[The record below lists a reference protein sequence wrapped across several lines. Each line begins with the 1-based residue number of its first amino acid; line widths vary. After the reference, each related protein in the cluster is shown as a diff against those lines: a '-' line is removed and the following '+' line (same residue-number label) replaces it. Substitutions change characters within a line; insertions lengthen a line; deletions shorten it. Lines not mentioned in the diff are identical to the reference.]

1 MCLIIKY
8 LQLYLHFVSFRFVS
22 VLLLRFVCIAW
33 TCQKTLLFW
42 PLFWPS
48 RAFSCRLCVFV
59 CSNTKGRYF
68 GRFCASIFD
77 APPAPYR
84 PPPRPRLPFRI
95 IFFIFFLF
103 LSQPSVC
110 QPSKFFFVIF
120 FSHFIW
126 LPTHIL
132 LVMLFM
138 FLKMRRCFIWLP
150 FDTLASPLNLKPL
163 FLFAE

>member
-1 MCLIIKY
+1 MFNYQAITFI
-8 LQLYLHFVSFRFVS
+8 FAFRFVS
-22 VLLLRFVCIAW
+22 LRFCDSFALRLHCLNLSKNIA
-33 TCQKTLLFW
+33 FW

-95 IFFIFFLF
+95 IFFIFFSF
-103 LSQPSVC
+103 SLSTLCLPAF
-110 QPSKFFFVIF
+110 KIFFRNFFFAFYLTANSYSTCYAIYVSENEEVFYLTTI
-120 FSHFIW
+120 
-126 LPTHIL
+126 
-132 LVMLFM
+132 
-138 FLKMRRCFIWLP
+138 
-150 FDTLASPLNLKPL
+150 
-163 FLFAE
+163 